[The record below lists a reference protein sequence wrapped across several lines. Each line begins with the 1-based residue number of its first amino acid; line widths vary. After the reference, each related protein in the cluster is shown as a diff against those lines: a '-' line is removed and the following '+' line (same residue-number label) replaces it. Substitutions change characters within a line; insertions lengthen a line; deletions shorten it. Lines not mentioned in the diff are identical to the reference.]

1 MAKITDIDV
10 QELRQFFEEGL
21 SQAQGADKRQKMRMR
36 RKIRDE
42 VFNLLTWE
50 KPTPSGI
57 MNRWEER
64 LHDVFKVMPY
74 TFKDE
79 LFKMLVD
86 KMQHP
91 LKMRQSDKQGS
102 LKPFNPFK

>member
-1 MAKITDIDV
+1 MAKISDLDV
-10 QELRQFFEEGL
+10 QEIRQLFEDNL
-21 SQAQGADKRQKMRMR
+21 LQAHGADKRQKMRMR

-50 KPTPSGI
+50 KPTPTGI

-64 LHDVFKVMPY
+64 LHGAFKAMPY
-74 TFKDE
+74 GFKEE
-79 LFKMLVD
+79 LFKMLVN

-91 LKMRQSDKQGS
+91 LKMA
-102 LKPFNPFK
+102 KPK

>member
-1 MAKITDIDV
+1 MARITDLDV
-10 QELRQFFEEGL
+10 QEIRQFFEEGL
-21 SQAQGADKRQKMRMR
+21 NQARSTDKRQKMRMR

-50 KPTPSGI
+50 KPTAAAI

-64 LHDVFKVMPY
+64 LHDAFNAMPY
-74 TFKDE
+74 GFKEE

-91 LKMRQSDKQGS
+91 LKMSKS
-102 LKPFNPFK
+102 N

>member
-1 MAKITDIDV
+1 MPRITDLDV
-10 QELRQFFEEGL
+10 QEIRQFFEDGL
-21 SQAQGADKRQKMRMR
+21 NQAQRADKRQKMRMR

-42 VFNLLTWE
+42 VFNLLTCE

-64 LHDVFKVMPY
+64 LQDVFKVMPY
-74 TFKDE
+74 SFKDE
-79 LFKMLVD
+79 LFRMLVD

-91 LKMRQSDKQGS
+91 LRMA
-102 LKPFNPFK
+102 KPN

>member
-1 MAKITDIDV
+1 MPRITDLDV
-10 QELRQFFEEGL
+10 LEIRQLFEEAL
-21 SQAQGADKRQKMRMR
+21 VRAQQADKRQKMRLR

-50 KPTPSGI
+50 KPTPTAI

-64 LHDVFKVMPY
+64 LQEAFEVMPY
-74 TFKDE
+74 GFKE
-79 LFKMLVD
+79 EIYKLLVD

-91 LKMRQSDKQGS
+91 LRLRLKKQQ
-102 LKPFNPFK
+102 

>member
-1 MAKITDIDV
+1 MAKISDLDV
-10 QELRQFFEEGL
+10 QEIRQFFENSL
-21 SQAQGADKRQKMRMR
+21 NQAQGADKRRKMRMR

-50 KPTPSGI
+50 KPTPTGI

-64 LHDVFKVMPY
+64 LHHVFKVMPY

-86 KMQHP
+86 KMQH
-91 LKMRQSDKQGS
+91 S
-102 LKPFNPFK
+102 LKRLESEKKISLKA

>member
-1 MAKITDIDV
+1 MPRITDLDV
-10 QELRQFFEEGL
+10 QEIRQFFEEGL
-21 SQAQGADKRQKMRMR
+21 NRAQQADKSQKMRMR

-50 KPTPSGI
+50 KPTPAAI

-64 LHDVFKVMPY
+64 LHDVFNVMPY
-74 TFKDE
+74 NFKEE
-79 LFKMLVD
+79 LFKMLID

-91 LKMRQSDKQGS
+91 LRMR
-102 LKPFNPFK
+102 KPN

>member
-1 MAKITDIDV
+1 MARISDLDV
-10 QELRQFFEEGL
+10 QEIRQFFEEGL
-21 SQAQGADKRQKMRMR
+21 NQAQRADKREKMRMR
-36 RKIRDE
+36 RRIRDE

-50 KPTPSGI
+50 KPTPTGI

-64 LHDVFKVMPY
+64 LQDLLKVMPFC
-74 TFKDE
+74 FKEE

-91 LKMRQSDKQGS
+91 LRMA
-102 LKPFNPFK
+102 

>member
-1 MAKITDIDV
+1 MARITDFDIL
-10 QELRQFFEEGL
+10 EIRQLFEEAL
-21 SQAQGADKRQKMRMR
+21 VRAQQADKRQKMRLR

-50 KPTPSGI
+50 KPTPAAI

-64 LHDVFKVMPY
+64 LQEAFDVMPY
-74 TFKDE
+74 GFKEDI
-79 LFKMLVD
+79 FKLLVD

-91 LKMRQSDKQGS
+91 LRLRKQ
-102 LKPFNPFK
+102 NN